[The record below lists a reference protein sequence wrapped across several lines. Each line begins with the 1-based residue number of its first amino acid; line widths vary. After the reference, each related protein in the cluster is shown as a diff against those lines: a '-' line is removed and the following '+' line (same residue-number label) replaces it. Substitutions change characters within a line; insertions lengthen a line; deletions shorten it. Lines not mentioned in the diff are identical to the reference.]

1 MVVLVVTPSTPDRRR
16 QVAEAVLQ
24 IIASRGTDAG
34 AVDGLALHAV
44 SAPGGLDAD
53 QLERALGVAV
63 DAALRPT
70 GVKRVRKRAE
80 KR

>member
-1 MVVLVVTPSTPDRRR
+1 ML
-16 QVAEAVLQ
+16 L
-24 IIASRGTDAG
+24 G
-34 AVDGLALHAV
+34 AADGLALHAV

-70 GVKRVRKRAE
+70 GVKGVRKRAE
-80 KR
+80 NR